1 MNFGQKF
8 PYALLTFSQS
18 LSKLIVGHTLS
29 QKFVEAGYWPH
40 LFHAR
45 TPSPKSLS
53 KLVIGYTTP
62 QSLPARPAPHQ
73 LPYPTHHTTYTPT
86 IHPPY
91 TIPQPTPYPS
101 SCELTATKCGK
112 NR

>member
-1 MNFGQKF
+1 MNFGEKF
-8 PYALLTFSQS
+8 PYALLTFSQK

-29 QKFVEAGYWPH
+29 QKFVEADCGPH

-62 QSLPARPAPHQ
+62 QSLPARPAPHHTPNTPHT
-73 LPYPTHHTTYTPT
+73 PYPIHQPYTHHTPT
-86 IHPPY
+86 IHPPH
-91 TIPQPTPYPS
+91 TPPPAS
-101 SCELTATKCGK
+101 
-112 NR
+112 